1 MKSDLIS
8 ALLSL
13 STVRL
18 PYGTLA
24 VALQQLATYISRFR
38 TRLSGIH
45 LVHLK
50 RLLVFLDAL
59 KQYVLE
65 WKESKTV
72 KSGGN
77 DNNSGQRKIDST
89 EVMTISE
96 FMERLGRKAG
106 GINLLEIEQYLK
118 TSKVVDQMNY
128 QKIRLIIYTQVAR
141 KISGYAE
148 KQAEKTGS
156 SMAFLLGHKIELAR
170 C

>member
-1 MKSDLIS
+1 M
-8 ALLSL
+8 
-13 STVRL
+13 
-18 PYGTLA
+18 
-24 VALQQLATYISRFR
+24 
-38 TRLSGIH
+38 
-45 LVHLK
+45 VHLK

-77 DNNSGQRKIDST
+77 DDNSEQRKNNNSDVT
-89 EVMTISE
+89 EVMTIAE

-106 GINLLEIEQYLK
+106 GINLLEIEKYLK
-118 TSKVVDQMNY
+118 TSKVVDQMDY
-128 QKIRLIIYTQVAR
+128 QKSRLIIYTQVAR

-156 SMAFLLGHKIELAR
+156 SMVSLSSHKIELAW

>member
-1 MKSDLIS
+1 MVLDLIS
-8 ALLSL
+8 TLLSL

-24 VALQQLATYISRFR
+24 TALQQLGAYISRFR

-59 KQYVLE
+59 KQCALE
-65 WKESKTV
+65 WKEFKTV
-72 KSGGN
+72 KSEGN
-77 DNNSGQRKIDST
+77 SAKRKSDLT

-96 FMERLGRKAG
+96 FMERLGRKASS
-106 GINLLEIEQYLK
+106 INLLEIEKYLK
-118 TSKVVDQMNY
+118 TSKVSH
-128 QKIRLIIYTQVAR
+128 IARHETRLIIHAQVAR

-148 KQAEKTGS
+148 KQAEKAGS
-156 SMAFLLGHKIELAR
+156 WRASLPSHKK
-170 C
+170 